1 MRRCMAV
8 SLVCALSLAL
18 TLSAGLF
25 GQVRKDAQTGL
36 DRIEG
41 RVQAIN
47 KDKSL
52 ILVRQSGGMVWEVT
66 FNDTTKFTK
75 LNQPSTLGDFKDG
88 DRVICLG
95 TAAGKD
101 NKMTAARI
109 DARATGPK

>member
-1 MRRCMAV
+1 MRRWMPALV
-8 SLVCALSLAL
+8 VCALSLAL
-18 TLSAGLF
+18 VLGTGLF
-25 GQVRKDAQTGL
+25 AQVRKDAETGL

-41 RVQAIN
+41 TIQAVN

-52 ILVRQSGGMVWEVT
+52 ITIKQSGGMVWQVT
-66 FNDTTKFTK
+66 FNASTKFTK
-75 LNQPSTLGDFKDG
+75 LNQPSSLDQMKDG